1 MQTDSRNYTVY
12 MLTSPE
18 GKVYIGLTSK
28 PLEKR
33 WGFQGTSYK
42 YNKELYADISNFGWD
57 KFGRYVVATKLDMNE
72 GEDLEHYLIDEF
84 KSTDPNKGYNKRNNR
99 NYHATSGPES
109 RLKISKANKGKCRMT
124 EEQRENIIR
133 AKKIYPHSISSE
145 TKKLMS
151 EYM

>member
-42 YNKELYADISNFGWD
+42 YNK
-57 KFGRYVVATKLDMNE
+57 
-72 GEDLEHYLIDEF
+72 
-84 KSTDPNKGYNKRNNR
+84 
-99 NYHATSGPES
+99 
-109 RLKISKANKGKCRMT
+109 
-124 EEQRENIIR
+124 
-133 AKKIYPHSISSE
+133 
-145 TKKLMS
+145 
-151 EYM
+151 